1 MSEEQEI
8 EKESAGDN
16 LENEGNNGAPAAAAT
31 QAAPAAE
38 AAAGGEQPELA
49 KELVAAKAQAAEY
62 LEGWQRAR
70 AEFANY
76 KRRVEKEQ
84 SEAYNNATG
93 RVIGRFVDVLDD
105 FNRAVQDKP
114 SDTSDATALAQWAA
128 GVALI
133 QRKLQSILD
142 AEGVERIPAEGKPF
156 DPALHEAVTHEDSD
170 QHEPGQVIAVLRQ
183 GYRIGDK
190 IIRPALVRVAK

>member
-1 MSEEQEI
+1 MMPED
-8 EKESAGDN
+8 EKEKEVDASREQG
-16 LENEGNNGAPAAAAT
+16 GNADAAAA
-31 QAAPAAE
+31 APSAE
-38 AAAGGEQPELA
+38 LQ
-49 KELVAAKAQAAEY
+49 KELEAAKAQAAEY

-84 SEAYNNATG
+84 SEANQNATS

-114 SDTSDATALAQWAA
+114 ADTGEAAANAAALAQWAV
-128 GVALI
+128 GVSLI
-133 QRKLQSILD
+133 QRKLQNILD
-142 AEGVERIPAEGKPF
+142 AEGVERIKAEGLTF
-156 DPALHEAVTHEDSD
+156 DPAQHEAVTHEDSPE
-170 QHEPGQVIAVLRQ
+170 HAPGQIIAVVRQ

-190 IIRPALVRVAK
+190 IIRPALVRVAR

>member
-1 MSEEQEI
+1 MMPEEEKEI
-8 EKESAGDN
+8 EKENTSED
-16 LENEGNNGAPAAAAT
+16 LETEANGG
-31 QAAPAAE
+31 QAAPSAE
-38 AAAGGEQPELA
+38 LQALE
-49 KELVAAKAQAAEY
+49 KELESAKAQAAEY

-84 SEAYNNATG
+84 SEAYQNAAS

-105 FNRAVQDKP
+105 FNRAEQDKP
-114 SDTSDATALAQWAA
+114 ADMSDATALAKWAA
-128 GVALI
+128 GVSLI
-133 QRKLQSILD
+133 QRKLQNILD
-142 AEGVERIPAEGKPF
+142 AEGVERIPAEGLVF

-170 QHEPGQVIAVLRQ
+170 GHEPGQIIGVVRQ
-183 GYRIGDK
+183 GYRMGDK

>member
-1 MSEEQEI
+1 MMPED
-8 EKESAGDN
+8 EKEKDASQEKVIDGD
-16 LENEGNNGAPAAAAT
+16 GAPSADR
-31 QAAPAAE
+31 Q
-38 AAAGGEQPELA
+38 
-49 KELVAAKAQAAEY
+49 KELEAAKAQAAEY

-84 SEAYNNATG
+84 SEANQNATS

-105 FNRAVQDKP
+105 FNRAVQDRP
-114 SDTSDATALAQWAA
+114 ADTGDAAATAAALAQWAA
-128 GVALI
+128 GVSLI
-133 QRKLQSILD
+133 QRKLQTILD
-142 AEGVERIPAEGKPF
+142 AEGVERIKAEGQTF
-156 DPALHEAVTHEDSD
+156 DPALHEAVTHEDSPEH
-170 QHEPGQVIAVLRQ
+170 QPGQIIAVLRQ